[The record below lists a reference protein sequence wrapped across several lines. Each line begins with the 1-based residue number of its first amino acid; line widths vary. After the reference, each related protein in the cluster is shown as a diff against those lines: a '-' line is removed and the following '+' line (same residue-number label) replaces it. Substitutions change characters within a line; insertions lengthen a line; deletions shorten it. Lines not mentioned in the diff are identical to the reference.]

1 MNLKSLLMALESE
14 IDYKVYC
21 QAVPGF
27 PVALLDLDGIRERL
41 DYKVLQIE
49 IPGAKQMVI
58 TLQAPKLV

>member
-1 MNLKSLLMALESE
+1 MNLKSLLMALEPE
-14 IDYKVYC
+14 IDYEVYC

-27 PVALLDLDGIRERL
+27 SPALLDLDGIRERL

-49 IPGAKQMVI
+49 IPDAKKMVI